1 MSDKELEE
9 FRRAAEE
16 FTRKATVSPE
26 AARRVLVE
34 EGIYKPNGELADEY
48 K

>member
-1 MSDKELEE
+1 MSKDELQK
-9 FRRAAEE
+9 FLKAADE

-26 AARRVLVE
+26 KARAVLVE
-34 EGIYKPNGELADEY
+34 EGIYKRDGQLTDSY